1 MTGAVMPPSCTVGFL
16 VCEGDAWQNRR
27 MAQDSGVVDPVD
39 LRILRELQRD
49 ARISWRELGDAV
61 HLSPTS
67 AADRVRR
74 MERDGVIEGYT
85 VLVDPVALGRTV
97 RAVVDVSLGAGD
109 QVEAFE
115 SRLAQRE
122 EVVFAA
128 YVTGSA
134 DYSIIVECRGA
145 DGLDAYVRWLRAD
158 AGVARTETKLLLRV
172 VVGQALA
179 G

>member
-1 MTGAVMPPSCTVGFL
+1 
-16 VCEGDAWQNRR
+16 
-27 MAQDSGVVDPVD
+27 MAQDPSALDDID
-39 LRILRELQRD
+39 LRILRELQRG

-85 VLVDPVALGRTV
+85 VMVDPVALGRTV

-109 QVEAFE
+109 QVDAFE
-115 SRLAQRE
+115 VRLAQRD

-128 YVTGSA
+128 YVTGTA

-145 DGLDAYVRWLRAD
+145 DGLDAFVRWLRAD

-172 VVGQALA
+172 VAGQALA